1 MVSFYLFRV
10 IGYSENIINGNMI
23 KCGKLYKN
31 IRRDIPLSKLIVA
44 VDLLRTV
51 QKIGQL
57 PLLHIPI
64 LTQIP

>member
-1 MVSFYLFRV
+1 
-10 IGYSENIINGNMI
+10 MI